1 MSNSQQPEIGAPGPS
16 LEEILEDRR
25 PALLRYVRYLGK
37 GLLPGEDLVQE
48 ASLRALRAATVPP
61 TEPEIIAWVFR
72 ILRNLAVDEI
82 RKAQRWRSSTME
94 PGEGAGESFGGPFL
108 AIAPAARTRVS
119 EKETEQILTEVL
131 SELDEGSLD
140 LITLRFFGGLSTS
153 EIAQCRSLPVGTVCA
168 KIFRATK
175 RMRTSLENRGLAFSE
190 LEPIE

>member
-1 MSNSQQPEIGAPGPS
+1 MSNSQEPEIGAPGPS
-16 LEEILEDRR
+16 LEVILENRR

-48 ASLRALRAATVPP
+48 VSLRALRAAQVPE
-61 TEPEIIAWVFR
+61 TEPEIVAWIFR

-82 RKAQRWRSSTME
+82 RKAQRWRGSAIS
-94 PGEGAGESFGGPFL
+94 PGERADEPEGRALLTVE
-108 AIAPAARTRVS
+108 PAARRRVS
-119 EKETEQILTEVL
+119 QKETERILTEVL

-175 RMRTSLENRGLAFSE
+175 RMRNSLESRGLAFSE